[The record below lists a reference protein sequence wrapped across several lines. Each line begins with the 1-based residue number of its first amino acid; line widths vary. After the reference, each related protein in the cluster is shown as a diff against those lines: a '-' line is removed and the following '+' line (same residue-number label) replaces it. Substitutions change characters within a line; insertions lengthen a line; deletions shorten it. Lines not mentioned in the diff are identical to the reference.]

1 MKNEKNK
8 TIKNKTNKKIPQT
21 LTHKAI
27 QKIKEREIVRKKFFP
42 NFSNDSFHM
51 WFICFFAKMSL
62 AQFT

>member
-27 QKIKEREIVRKKFFP
+27 QKIKERDSEKIFFP